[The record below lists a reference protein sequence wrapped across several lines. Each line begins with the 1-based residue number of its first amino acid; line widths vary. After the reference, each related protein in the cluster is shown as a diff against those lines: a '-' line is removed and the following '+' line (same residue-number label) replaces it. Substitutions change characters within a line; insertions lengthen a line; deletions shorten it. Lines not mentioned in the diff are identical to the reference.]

1 MNGLLKKYWYLIVLL
16 FILPI
21 GLNFLLQANAPYSIV
36 GDSSNWLSFWST
48 YLASILGSL
57 ITLFVLYKTLKQN
70 EANNDESKK
79 LQVIIFKKGLEER
92 RIHELS
98 IILKDSLRFINY
110 TKFHR
115 NYNFIISEEY
125 ETASSFFDVE
135 ITRCLDSFSLIS
147 LDFISSDKDKI
158 EEEYLTLFKNVLNEY
173 TNLISVIIRV
183 IAVMEKGD
191 LKSKID
197 TFKKKHQGKGKV
209 LFTIQEY
216 TKLTLAPEE
225 FLFDE
230 YVEQIL
236 NDRFEKFCKIY
247 GEGHPVLIRK
257 SKELIFHKKE
267 LLEKIN
273 ID

>member
-1 MNGLLKKYWYLIVLL
+1 MNGLLKKYWYLLVLL
-16 FILPI
+16 FVLPI
-21 GLNFLLQANAPYSIV
+21 GLNFLLQANAPFKVI
-36 GDSSNWLSFWST
+36 GDSSIWLLFWST

-57 ITLFVLYKTLKQN
+57 ITLYVLLKTLEQN
-70 EANNDESKK
+70 EVNNNASKE
-79 LQVIIFKKGLEER
+79 LQISIYKKGLEER
-92 RIHELS
+92 RIQELS

-115 NYNFIISEEY
+115 NYNSVISKEY

-135 ITRCLDSFSLIS
+135 ITRCLDRFSLIS

-158 EEEYLTLFKNVLNEY
+158 EEEYQTLFKNVLNKY

-183 IAVMEKGD
+183 IAIMEKDG

-197 TFKKKHQGKGKV
+197 TFKKKHQGKENG

-216 TKLTLAPEE
+216 NKLTLAPEE

-230 YVEQIL
+230 YIKQIL
-236 NDRFEKFCKIY
+236 GERFEKFCEIY
-247 GEGHPVLIRK
+247 GEEHPKLIRE
-257 SKELIFHKKE
+257 SKELISHKKE
-267 LLEKIN
+267 QLEKIH
-273 ID
+273 I